1 MTSFE
6 GKSVSHDSREFPMTD
21 TNFAHIKEVAYQRT
35 GIVLGEHKREMVYSR
50 LARRCRAIGAQN
62 FDEYIHILEAQDSE
76 ELSHFVN
83 SITTNLT
90 SFFRESH
97 HFDFLTETVLPEI
110 FEANQD
116 TKRVRIWSAGCS
128 TGEEPYSI
136 AITVYKFLQRNVIRY
151 KGWDVKILAT
161 DLDSNVLAHGKRGV
175 YRLSGSDGLTDEDRR
190 EFFDEF
196 DQGNQPEL
204 LAKDKIRNMI
214 TFNRLNLLH
223 KWPMKGK
230 FDVIFC
236 RNVVIYFDKPTQKVL
251 FDRYANQLKEFGY
264 LMIGHSE
271 NLHRVTDRFKALGGT
286 RYKKIR

>member
-1 MTSFE
+1 M
-6 GKSVSHDSREFPMTD
+6 SHKSREFPMTD
-21 TNFAHIKEVAYQRT
+21 SNFLHIKEVAYQRT
-35 GIVLGEHKREMVYSR
+35 GIVLGDHKREMVYSR
-50 LARRCRAIGAQN
+50 LARRCRALGVDN
-62 FDEYIHILEAQDSE
+62 FDQYIHILESDNSD

-97 HFDFLTETVLPEI
+97 HFDFMLETVLPEV
-110 FEANQD
+110 FEANTD

-128 TGEEPYSI
+128 TGEEPYSL
-136 AITVYKFLQRNVIRY
+136 AITLHKFLKKNVVRY

-175 YRLSGSDGLTDEDRR
+175 YHISGADGLSDEDRR
-190 EFFDEF
+190 EYFDEL
-196 DQGNQPEL
+196 DQANGHEL
-204 LAKDKIRNMI
+204 IAKDKIRSLI

-236 RNVVIYFDKPTQKVL
+236 RNVVIYFDKDTQKVL
-251 FDRYANQLKEFGY
+251 FDRYANLLKDPGY

-286 RYKKIR
+286 RYKRIS